1 MCDNG
6 KGIKR
11 EDMDKLFKWFGKLK
25 RTADLNSEGIG
36 MGLMICQNLVK
47 VNKGTISV
55 HSDGPNKGSTFSFS
69 MHMKLNE
76 PQLENISLLNAN
88 KSVKHQENSKD
99 SDMLIQDENQLGSKD
114 SFCQFLSPRDAEFVT
129 LQKEDICKD

>member
-1 MCDNG
+1 MAYDRTEEQLCCQVVDDG

-11 EDMDKLFKWFGKLK
+11 GDMAKLFKLFGKLK

-88 KSVKHQENSKD
+88 KSVTVLDYCFEKTTRRCQEK
-99 SDMLIQDENQLGSKD
+99 LVR
-114 SFCQFLSPRDAEFVT
+114 CQFL
-129 LQKEDICKD
+129 